1 MNKLDHRINGVL
13 LTERL
18 MNLLESYQSANNLS
32 RGAVVRQALE
42 KFFAQNVS
50 QANINDSNG
59 QIKEKQ
65 N

>member
-13 LTERL
+13 LSERL

-42 KFFAQNVS
+42 KFFSANVS
-50 QANINDSNG
+50 QTNTSDSIN